1 MLVWRKGNIE
11 KTVSVCL
18 AVLCTVIMVHK
29 DTNSSYRLVDCIFDL
44 VWFSFLI
51 LFGLAFL
58 SSEHL
63 CVFSLHGTLSQKKLV
78 HFCFCQNLVKFPP
91 TLINFGR
98 QMAKWLKFYG
108 V

>member
-51 LFGLAFL
+51 FRAPLCLQSSWYTVSKKTGAFL
-58 SSEHL
+58 FLSE
-63 CVFSLHGTLSQKKLV
+63 LSQISTN
-78 HFCFCQNLVKFPP
+78 FNKF
-91 TLINFGR
+91 
-98 QMAKWLKFYG
+98 W
-108 V
+108 